1 MVNVFK
7 TMAEE
12 LYLAQKGDKTFD
24 YIVLQLLRTK
34 FACGEFTLEE
44 IGYIYGV
51 SRERIRQI
59 QDNAL
64 RKLRNNKDKVC
75 VSL

>member
-1 MVNVFK
+1 MVNVLK
-7 TMAEE
+7 EMAEE
-12 LYLAQKGDKTFD
+12 LYLAQRSDKTFD
-24 YIVLQLLRTK
+24 WIVLQLLRTK
-34 FACGEFTLEE
+34 FAGGEFTLEE
-44 IGYIYGV
+44 IGHIYGV
-51 SRERIRQI
+51 SRERVRQI